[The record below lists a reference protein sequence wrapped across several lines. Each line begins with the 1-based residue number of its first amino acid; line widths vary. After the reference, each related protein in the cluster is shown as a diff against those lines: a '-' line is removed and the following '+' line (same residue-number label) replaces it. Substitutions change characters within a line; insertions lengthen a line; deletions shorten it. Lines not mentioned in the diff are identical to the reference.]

1 MKKTYLVDPFKAAV
15 SIATVL
21 FSLMIV
27 ISLIII
33 HRLGSAAVFLLVGL
47 LFVKPML
54 TYAASVCVDQEGI
67 RCFLPRKALKTFT
80 WDEIEE
86 VGVAGTKLFTRKDSG
101 NTGSL
106 YIYVSKTAFT
116 DEDRFDMMLHW
127 PPKDLIYLTYSKQRL
142 DEIQM
147 RFSRKIQTYN
157 AGELHF

>member
-1 MKKTYLVDPFKAAV
+1 MKKTYLVDTFKAVV

-21 FSLMIV
+21 FSLTIV
-27 ISLIII
+27 FSLIII

-47 LFVKPML
+47 LFLKPML
-54 TYAASVCVDQEGI
+54 TYAASVCVDQTGI
-67 RCFLPRKALKTFT
+67 RCFLPWKTLKTFT
-80 WDEIEE
+80 WDEIGE
-86 VGVAGTKLFTRKDSG
+86 VGVAGTKLFTGKNSK
-101 NTGSL
+101 NTGAL

-147 RFSRKIQTYN
+147 RFSNKIQTYN
-157 AGELHF
+157 AGDIHF

>member
-1 MKKTYLVDPFKAAV
+1 MKKTYLVDTFKAAV

-27 ISLIII
+27 ISLIILS
-33 HRLGSAAVFLLVGL
+33 RLGSAAVFFLIGL

-54 TYAASVCVDQEGI
+54 TYAASVCVDQTGV
-67 RCFLPRKALKTFT
+67 RCFLPWKTLQSYT
-80 WDEIEE
+80 WDEVGE
-86 VGVAGTKLFTRKDSG
+86 VGVAGTRLFTRKDSK

-106 YIYVSKTAFT
+106 YIYISKTALT

-147 RFSRKIQTYN
+147 RFSNKIQTYN
-157 AGELHF
+157 AGDLHF